1 MKMKDEDVRERM
13 LRAAVKNMREF
24 GYEHVKKP
32 EDVMA
37 GYPECLL
44 FKSMLEDHAN
54 MRLGS
59 QIERVRDR
67 LLSEVDAFIQ
77 GYRKSRGKKKST

>member
-1 MKMKDEDVRERM
+1 MKDEDLRDHM
-13 LRAAVKNMREF
+13 LRAAAKNMREF

-77 GYRKSRGKKKST
+77 GYKKSKDRRVKKK